1 MLPGL
6 EGVTRPQLT
15 GNKCARQV
23 DCVLDCWLIPPKI
36 IDFGFSFSLF
46 YATQKGL
53 GLHAR
58 DVLPENENALNKAN
72 YAFTVLYVSIT
83 PS

>member
-1 MLPGL
+1 M
-6 EGVTRPQLT
+6 
-15 GNKCARQV
+15 
-23 DCVLDCWLIPPKI
+23 

-58 DVLPENENALNKAN
+58 DVLPQDEAALNKAN
-72 YAFTVLYVSIT
+72 YAFTVLYVSFRKGIFFWLCLVD
-83 PS
+83 